1 MRKRPLLQRLFDSR
15 LVLGTAII
23 LVLLREGV
31 SIKLDECL
39 RRRVRN
45 SKGMR
50 EEVES

>member
-1 MRKRPLLQRLFDSR
+1 MRKRPLLQRLLDSR
-15 LVLGTAII
+15 LVLGTAIM

-31 SIKLDECL
+31 SIKLDEWR

-45 SKGMR
+45 SKGVR